1 MLQITPTAVVF
12 PGQGS
17 QTGGMRELVASVR
30 PDLLA
35 AATELVGEDPFAR
48 VAESTRFAQPAIFC
62 ASLAGWTLVR
72 ERVTP
77 VAVAGHSLGELSA
90 LAAAQV
96 LDEHD
101 ALRLVTLR
109 GHLMDV
115 SGTANRGGAMLA
127 VQGATPAQAA
137 ALAARH
143 DVSVAN
149 DNAPSQV
156 VLSGAH
162 EAIRDAGREARCA
175 GLRVTDSTCR
185 RRFTHRTCATRS
197 SRSARRWTRSASHR
211 AEIPVL
217 SCASAQLFRDPAR
230 EVAHALVRPVR
241 WRETMIALAAAGACA
256 FVDAGPGSMLARLAP
271 QCVPGVAAV
280 PRQRFTR
287 RAHSAAA

>member
-1 MLQITPTAVVF
+1 MLQITPTAVIF

-17 QTGGMRELVASVR
+17 QTAGMRDLVASVR

-35 AATELVGEDPFAR
+35 AVTELVGEDPFAR
-48 VAESTRFAQPAIFC
+48 VGESTRFAQPAIFC

-77 VAVAGHSLGELSA
+77 IAVAGHSLGELSA

-96 LDEHD
+96 LDEYD
-101 ALRLVTLR
+101 ALRLVALR

-115 SGTANRGGAMLA
+115 SGTASRGGAMLA

-149 DNAPSQV
+149 DNAPGQV
-156 VLSGAH
+156 VLSGPH
-162 EAIRDAGREARCA
+162 ESIRDAEREARCA
-175 GLRVTDSTCR
+175 GLRVTGLDV
-185 RRFTHRTCATRS
+185 
-197 SRSARRWTRSASHR
+197 SAAFHSPHMRHAVQPFREALDEIRMR
-211 AEIPVL
+211 KAEIPVL
-217 SCASAQLFRDPAR
+217 SCASARLFRDPAT

-241 WRETMIALAAAGACA
+241 WRETMIALAAAGACT
-256 FVDAGPGSMLARLAP
+256 FVDAGPGTMLQTLVP
-271 QCVPGVAAV
+271 QCVPGVAAL
-280 PRQRFTR
+280 PQQRFSR
-287 RAHSAAA
+287 PAHSAAA